1 MSEDKII
8 AFIRDIADA
17 IGTGKTEYQKAYK
30 ETLTSTP
37 NTNKNTATSEQSDTS
52 GDHLL
57 IDTAKKL
64 GIDTEGKTREEISKA
79 IVEKFQAKD
88 NSNKTEKES
97 V

>member
-37 NTNKNTATSEQSDTS
+37 NTSKNTTTIEQRDTS
-52 GDHLL
+52 GDYLL

-64 GIDTEGKTREEISKA
+64 GINTKGKTRKEISAA
-79 IVEKFQAKD
+79 IVGKFQAKD
-88 NSNKTEKES
+88 SSNKKEETI
-97 V
+97 